1 MPHELLIL
9 GIVIVL
15 GIVHLMIAA
24 QFATAQRGIKWNMS
38 ARDEKPAELT
48 GAAARLDRSFKNF
61 METFAFFA
69 AAVLLVFALQKHSQ
83 LSSIGA
89 LVYLLARVVYIPLYA
104 MGIPKVRTMVWLI
117 SMLGIALVLISLV
130 I

>member
-1 MPHELLIL
+1 MPHELHIL

-15 GIVHLMIAA
+15 GIIHLMIAA
-24 QFATAQRGIKWNMS
+24 QMATAQRGMKWNLS
-38 ARDEKPAELT
+38 ARDEKPVELT
-48 GAAARLDRSFKNF
+48 GAAARLDRGFKNF

-89 LVYLLARVVYIPLYA
+89 LIYLLARVIYIPLYA
-104 MGIPKVRTMVWLI
+104 MGVEKIRTLVWLI
-117 SMLGIALVLISLV
+117 SMLGIALILISIV